1 MHCWCMQITDVDA
14 WLYHTFTMFRYHY
27 VLLDIVLISN
37 PAYHWN
43 DSKCD
48 ENVPLPKAS
57 TPAV

>member
-1 MHCWCMQITDVDA
+1 MQITDVDA